1 MYITKA
7 QDIKNINSYHGR
19 TYKIIPLKVTKDD
32 IQTKLPK
39 LVRDKK
45 QTHIDTDLIHLY
57 TKKTLNLVTYS
68 IQH

>member
-7 QDIKNINSYHGR
+7 QGIKNINSYHGR

-57 TKKTLNLVTYS
+57 SKTLNLVTYS